1 MKVVHVF
8 KRIEMIDNDIKELK
22 KLEKTVAR
30 NKSFSTPIYMSIEKQ
45 INILL
50 GERIKLLEL
59 RIENPPENMVE
70 QIEGKKEEREERI
83 EEQPKAQKKSP
94 KSASRKKPAKK
105 QKKIDH
111 ETPDEEIPMLT
122 QDQIDA
128 RFASAT
134 GENEKT
140 EPKENEKQKSDT
152 SSTGDDVKILDSALE
167 QGSLAEEKGEKKTAE
182 KDRKVRFFRENFPLD
197 SY

>member
-1 MKVVHVF
+1 MKVVHVL

-22 KLEKTVAR
+22 KLEKSVAR

-70 QIEGKKEEREERI
+70 QIEGKKEERV
-83 EEQPKAQKKSP
+83 EEQPRPQKKARKSP
-94 KSASRKKPAKK
+94 SRKKTAKSK
-105 QKKIDH
+105 KKIDH
-111 ETPDEEIPMLT
+111 ETPDEDIPMLT

-128 RFASAT
+128 RFASES
-134 GENEKT
+134 GEKEKT
-140 EPKENEKQKSDT
+140 ETGDTEEKKTESS

-167 QGSLAEEKGEKKTAE
+167 KGSLAEEKEEKKTAE